1 MKSDISLW
9 KNLLDTWDIRGL
21 IISSL
26 LLQALLVPSGP
37 LRKRTASGFVL
48 FPLWLA
54 YLLADAVAPFAVG
67 LIFKAQQHK
76 QDDLSVHPSD
86 PSYDNGDLFPL
97 WSAFLLLHLGGPDT
111 ITAFALEDNQLWLRH
126 LLQLLLQSVTTVYI
140 VILTLP
146 ANKLRLPTFLVFLAG
161 LIKYSERTRSLYLA
175 STNRFREGLLFE
187 PHFSPVFT
195 RPMHHYNPCVS
206 QTNIELIGKPTRRIL
221 DQDDKDDLS
230 YIEVIKYAHY
240 FFRTFNV
247 LIADIILGFMERVES
262 QYFFLHRTAK
272 DAFKLVE
279 VELNFFYEI
288 LYTKAGVIQGLTGYS
303 LRFVSFGS
311 VVVALLLFALEEK
324 KELHP
329 TDIRI
334 SYALFTEGIS
344 LDIISF
350 FMLILSDWTA
360 VALTKSKDPS
370 RVTRFL
376 GNLLFVKRQSL
387 HPRSEKMEKF
397 IHFFGLTNILDG
409 LKYVNTERFETGLR
423 DFIFEELRLK
433 SETVHDIN
441 IVNQISSARGDWVL
455 QVEGCDALLPH
466 VLDVNYVDSL
476 LLWHIATEICY
487 STDHEEG
494 GHDDNKKNDYCEF
507 AKLLSDYML
516 YLLFM
521 QPNMIPSVAGIWQI
535 KFRNTCAEAKKF
547 FRRMELRKWREEKK
561 PFLGNKEKK
570 RLDVEHIEACKH
582 ILAIKE
588 EDEWSVEIGKNKSV
602 LFQGSILAKELI
614 KLETEE
620 RKDKWKIMSKVWVEL
635 LSYAAYHGNGSSHVA
650 RLSKGGELITLMWLL
665 TAHLSLRE

>member
-1 MKSDISLW
+1 MTSARS
-9 KNLLDTWDIRGL
+9 
-21 IISSL
+21 
-26 LLQALLVPSGP
+26 QATGIQPLSPTTDCRITHLAPHAILP
-37 LRKRTASGFVL
+37 LRFLSGTCLCHIPLVNHRRPTSVSTDRWRSDHHFCTSQLTTAT
-48 FPLWLA
+48 A
-54 YLLADAVAPFAVG
+54 YHRL
-67 LIFKAQQHK
+67 Q
-76 QDDLSVHPSD
+76 PSD
-86 PSYDNGDLFPL
+86 LPLSPLYRVPPVSVAGNREATGD
-97 WSAFLLLHLGGPDT
+97 H
-111 ITAFALEDNQLWLRH
+111 
-126 LLQLLLQSVTTVYI
+126 
-140 VILTLP
+140 P
-146 ANKLRLPTFLVFLAG
+146 AT
-161 LIKYSERTRSLYLA
+161 LA
-175 STNRFREGLLFE
+175 SASLPPPST
-187 PHFSPVFT
+187 
-195 RPMHHYNPCVS
+195 Y
-206 QTNIELIGKPTRRIL
+206 
-221 DQDDKDDLS
+221 
-230 YIEVIKYAHY
+230 
-240 FFRTFNV
+240 
-247 LIADIILGFMERVES
+247 LGFMERVES

-376 GNLLFVKRQSL
+376 GNLLFVKRQRWVEDTSKPYSFLLNLVLPFRRRWSECISQFNLIHCSL